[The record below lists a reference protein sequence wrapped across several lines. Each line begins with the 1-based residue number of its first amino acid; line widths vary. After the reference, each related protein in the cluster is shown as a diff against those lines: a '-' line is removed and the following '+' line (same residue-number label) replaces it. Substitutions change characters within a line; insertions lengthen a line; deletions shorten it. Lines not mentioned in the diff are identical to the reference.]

1 MGGTV
6 LLFILLL
13 GAQTFSGAGI
23 TGVVRD
29 KSGAVMPGVTV
40 TARNTGTNLVRS
52 ALTNESGV
60 YAIPSLPIGAYEISA
75 ELAGFQKQVRND
87 VKLQVGDNLRINF
100 DLEVGQLADTIT
112 VTGEVPAIQS
122 ESAAL
127 GTVISNKTVLEMP
140 LNGREFYALLTLA
153 PGTVAPAPGSTLAN
167 RGGINIAGARDTSN
181 SYTIDGIDNGSAG
194 TNGPQIK
201 ISVESLQEFRIL
213 TNSYSPE
220 YGRGGG
226 GQIIMS
232 TRSGTT
238 EYRGTV
244 WNFLRNEKLD
254 AKNFFD
260 PPDCN
265 KAAPGQACRPIP
277 PLKRNQFGFVYGGP
291 VPKIKNM
298 FFFTGYEGLR
308 NRKSLTSTATVPA
321 EAFHRGDF
329 SSLLPGTVIRD
340 PITRVAFPNNV
351 IPASRFDPVGL
362 AFLNLYPLPTNSK
375 TSGNLV
381 TNPKAIR
388 DNDQATLRLDYNIG
402 KHNLYARHIHNRE
415 LIKEPFPG
423 RGNENG
429 VPGFG
434 WDDPL
439 VGNTFSVGAALI
451 LSPRFIGNA
460 RYGITHMWEPNINWN
475 IVPFNQQIGLCCTSP
490 DPRFW
495 GRPSIS
501 LSGYNG
507 LGDNQAT
514 PGGRDE
520 YINEWNYTQTFLFRN
535 HNYTAGYNFRTVMID
550 HLLPNARRGNFSFDG
565 LHSGNAVADMLLGY
579 PRQSQ
584 LTPDTSN
591 FRTHQ
596 RGQAYSAYFNDD
608 WKITPNLTLNL
619 GFRYEIN
626 TPMTDAGDAIASFN
640 FQTGR
645 IVVPDTGKLIPGSI
659 ASNFVENSAY
669 GRGLHK
675 SDHNNIAPR
684 IGVAYTVNSKTVL
697 RAGYGVFTDN
707 LAFGNHQTRFVQNS
721 PWFQTK
727 TYRTDNV
734 TGAVINL
741 NTNPFPER
749 VFTQPL
755 LNVNGWDPDFR
766 DGYMQNWNLTIQR
779 QLMSDLTLE
788 LAYSASTGTRLLY
801 FNSMN
806 QAFPVGGLLG
816 SGASQ
821 TRRLYQA
828 FNNVTKADDIGK
840 SNFHSLQVKVERRF
854 TGGLSLLATYLWSRS
869 MDNGMSSG
877 QDARNIDA
885 EYGPSIFD
893 ARQRTVTNFV
903 YEIPLGQGHTLLKEG
918 ALAHILG
925 GWQMSGV
932 VTFQSGRPA
941 TVGLTGDRSNTAG
954 GGDRPN
960 AVGNPN
966 TGLKTADSFYNKNAF
981 VLAPANTFGNAGR
994 STLVGPAM
1002 QAFDYALMKNFR
1014 INENRRIQFRG
1025 EVFNILNHPIFGQPG
1040 STFNTADF
1048 GAIRSTLVNTTSR
1061 QIQLGLKIF
1070 F

>member
-1 MGGTV
+1 MV
-6 LLFILLL
+6 SFLLILMF
-13 GAQTFSGAGI
+13 GAQSFVGAGI

-29 KSGAVMPGVTV
+29 KSGAVIPGVTV
-40 TARNTGTNLVRS
+40 SARNTGTNLART

-60 YAIPSLPIGAYEISA
+60 YALPSLPIGNYEIAA
-75 ELAGFQKQVRND
+75 ELAGFQKQVRSD
-87 VKLQVGDNLRINF
+87 VVLQVGDNLRINF
-100 DLEVGQLADTIT
+100 DLEVGQLTDTVT

-181 SYTIDGIDNGSAG
+181 SYTIDGIDNDSAG

-232 TRSGTT
+232 TRSGSN

-244 WNFLRNEKLD
+244 WNFLRNDKLD

-260 PPDCN
+260 PPDCD
-265 KAAPGQACRPIP
+265 KAAPGVTCRPIP
-277 PLKRNQFGFVYGGP
+277 PLKRNQFGFVYGGR
-291 VPKIKNM
+291 VPKIKNF
-298 FFFTGYEGLR
+298 FFFTAYEGLR
-308 NRKSLTSTATVPA
+308 NRKSLTSTATVPG

-340 PITRVAFPNNV
+340 PITRQPFPNNV
-351 IPASRFDPVGL
+351 IPRDRFDPVGL

-375 TSGNLV
+375 ASGNLV
-381 TNPKAIR
+381 TNPKAVR
-388 DNDQATLRLDYNIG
+388 DNDQATLRLDYNFG
-402 KHNLYARHIHNRE
+402 KHNLYARHIYNRE
-415 LIKEPFPG
+415 LVREPFPG

-439 VGNTFSVGAALI
+439 VGNTFSVGTALVM
-451 LSPRFIGNA
+451 SPRLIGNA

-475 IVPFNQQIGLCCTSP
+475 LVPYNQQIGLCCTSP
-490 DPRFW
+490 DAIFW

-501 LSGYNG
+501 VSGFNG
-507 LGDNQAT
+507 VGDNQAT

-535 HNYTAGYNFRTVMID
+535 HNYTGGVNVRTVMID
-550 HLLPNARRGNFSFDG
+550 HILPNARRGNFQFDG

-584 LTPDTSN
+584 LTPDISN
-591 FRTHQ
+591 LRTHQ
-596 RGQAYSAYFNDD
+596 RGQAYSTFFNDD
-608 WKITPNLTLNL
+608 WKVTPNLTVNL

-626 TPMTDAGDAIASFN
+626 TPMTDANDAIASFN
-640 FQTGR
+640 FETGR
-645 IVVPDTGKLIPGSI
+645 IVVPNTSKLIPGSI
-659 ASNFVENSAY
+659 APNFVENSAY
-669 GRGLHK
+669 GRGLRK
-675 SDHNNIAPR
+675 TDKNNIAPR
-684 IGVAYTVNSKTVL
+684 LGVAYTMNSKTVL

-707 LAFGNHQTRFVQNS
+707 IAFGNHQTRFVQNS

-734 TGAVINL
+734 TGPVISLKN
-741 NTNPFPER
+741 NPFPEQ

-755 LNVNGWDPDFR
+755 LSVNGWDPTLR
-766 DGYMQNWNLTIQR
+766 DGYMQNWNVTVQR
-779 QLMSDLTLE
+779 QMINDLTLE
-788 LAYSASTGTRLLY
+788 AAYSASKGTRLLY
-801 FNSMN
+801 FNNVN

-821 TRRLYQA
+821 SRRLYQA
-828 FNNVTKADDIGK
+828 FNNVTRADDIGI

-854 TGGLSLLATYLWSRS
+854 TSGLSLLSTYLWSRS
-869 MDNGMSSG
+869 MDNGAGSG
-877 QDARNIDA
+877 QDARDIKA
-885 EYGPSIFD
+885 EYGPSNFD
-893 ARQRTVTNFV
+893 ARQRFVTNFV
-903 YEIPLGQGHTLLKEG
+903 YEVPLGRGHTYLKEG
-918 ALAHILG
+918 AMSHVLG

-954 GGDRPN
+954 GSDRPN
-960 AVGNPN
+960 AVANPN
-966 TGLKTADSFYNKNAF
+966 NGPKTVDNYFNKDAF
-981 VLAPANTFGNAGR
+981 ALQAPNTFGNAGR
-994 STLVGPAM
+994 NTLVGPAM
-1002 QAFDYALMKNFR
+1002 QAFDYALLKNFR
-1014 INENRRIQFRG
+1014 LRDENRRVQFRV
-1025 EVFNILNHPIFGQPG
+1025 EAFNILNHPIFGQPG
-1040 STFNTADF
+1040 SAFNTADF
-1048 GAIRSTLVNTTSR
+1048 GTIRTTLVNTTSR